1 MISFD
6 EINVD
11 YKDVDLKTD
20 TDKVYYYA
28 LKNAVEEYYYWS
40 DRNSGVIETF
50 FTNGRLLKVWDKYPE
65 FRSSIF
71 DHYIMGY
78 DRVARALGTKELEE
92 DIKGQCKAIAE
103 KIFESKEGCYDSHWA
118 GTAENLRRMGLG
130 SVSWD
135 YDEILSSLKD
145 EQTSE
150 SFSFWMNRYMAS
162 LEEGDEESFESLY
175 LSIKRAKGATEVRES
190 IIRTALAKNAL
201 SEKILN
207 KIVKSAPITL
217 RRAIVARLCDEKREV
232 NNKIRY
238 KNKPAETYRGGY
250 SDEDFIGIEEKAD
263 ALDAKLILFAPIVDM
278 DLQRNLIDYLSKD
291 NLVWVVPAVSQ
302 LRSSWLSE
310 RLEHKMS

>member
-50 FTNGRLLKVWDKYPE
+50 FTNGRLLKVWNKYPE

-78 DRVARALGTKELEE
+78 NRVARALGTKELEE

>member
-50 FTNGRLLKVWDKYPE
+50 FTNGRLLKVWNKYPE

>member
-11 YKDVDLKTD
+11 YKEVDLKTD
-20 TDKVYYYA
+20 TDNVYYYA
-28 LKNAVEEYYYWS
+28 LKNSVEEYYYWS
-40 DRNSGVIETF
+40 DRNSGVIESF

>member
-103 KIFESKEGCYDSHWA
+103 KIFESKEGCYTNQWA
-118 GTAENLRRMGLG
+118 GTAESLQHMGLG

>member
-40 DRNSGVIETF
+40 DRNSSVIETF

-78 DRVARALGTKELEE
+78 NRVARALVTKELEE

-103 KIFESKEGCYDSHWA
+103 KIFESKEGCYTNQWA
-118 GTAENLRRMGLG
+118 STAESLQHMGLG

-150 SFSFWMNRYMAS
+150 SFDFWMNRYMGS
-162 LEEGDEESFESLY
+162 LEDGDEESFESLY
-175 LSIKRAKGATEVRES
+175 FSIKRAKGATEVRES
-190 IIRTALAKNAL
+190 IIQVALAKNAL

-217 RRAIVARLCDEKREV
+217 RRTIVAKLCDEKREV

-238 KNKPAETYRGGY
+238 KDKPADTWRGGY
-250 SDEDFIGIEEKAD
+250 SDEDFIGVEEKAD
-263 ALDAKLILFAPIVDM
+263 ALDAKLILFAPVVDM
-278 DLQRNLIDYLSKD
+278 NLQRNLVDYLNKD
-291 NLVWVVPAVSQ
+291 NLVWIVPAVSQ
-302 LRSSWLSE
+302 LGSNWLSE
-310 RLEHKMS
+310 RLERKMS